1 MVLRGLML
9 SVRPRS
15 LCGRFCANCNPLART
30 ADGLFNLKLE
40 RIPHMNGAESL
51 VRSLLASGVNTCFA
65 NPGTSEMHFVA
76 ALDKV
81 EGMRC
86 VLGMAETVVTGAA
99 DGYGRMAGKPAAT
112 LLHCGS
118 GFANGIANMH
128 NARRAYSPMVN
139 IVGDQ
144 ATYHRGFDA
153 PLTSD
158 IEGLARAASHWV
170 RSSATSAS
178 VGADGAAAAQAA
190 NTAPGQI
197 ATLILPAD
205 TSWNE
210 GGVVAAKLPV
220 PARPPVATTTL
231 STIAQVLRSKQPAM
245 LILSGQALCEA
256 GLVAANRVA
265 HVTGAKLRTS
275 SQVSRM
281 ARGRGRV
288 PVDRIPYVVDNAIKV
303 LEGTKHVILVG
314 AKAPMGFFAYPGKPS
329 LMAPAD
335 AITHVLARPEQDAV
349 AALSQLADELGAPK
363 NVPIP
368 EGPMKP
374 QLGRGKFEP
383 DAFASTLAA
392 LLPENCIVS
401 EDAVTSGRGLFAPTF
416 NAAPMDWL
424 QNTGGAIGHAFPCAT
439 GAAIAC
445 PDRKVV
451 CLQADGSGMYS
462 LQSLWTQAREK
473 LDVVNVVF
481 ANNIYKILYGELVN
495 VGAKPGHASNELF
508 DLGRPKLDWL
518 HLAAGMGMEATS
530 VDTLEAFTDVFKSA
544 CGRKGPFLIEF
555 RI

>member
-1 MVLRGLML
+1 
-9 SVRPRS
+9 
-15 LCGRFCANCNPLART
+15 
-30 ADGLFNLKLE
+30 
-40 RIPHMNGAESL
+40 MNGAESI
-51 VRSLLASGVNTCFA
+51 VRTLLASGVDTCFA

-112 LLHCGS
+112 LLHCGP
-118 GFANGIANMH
+118 GFANGSANVH
-128 NARRAYSPMVN
+128 NARRAYSPMLN

-158 IEGLARAASHWV
+158 TEGLARAASHWV
-170 RSSATSAS
+170 RTSASSAT
-178 VGADGAAAAQAA
+178 VGADSAAAAQAA

-205 TSWNE
+205 TAWNE
-210 GGVVAAKLPV
+210 GGVVAAPLPV
-220 PARPPVATTTL
+220 PARSPVAPDIVR
-231 STIAQVLRSKQPAM
+231 TIAQVLRKKEPAV
-245 LILSGQALCEA
+245 LVLSGQALTEA

-275 SQVSRM
+275 TQVGRM

-288 PVDRIPYVVDNAIKV
+288 PVDRIPYVVDNALKA
-303 LEGTKHVILVG
+303 LAGNKHVILAG

-329 LMAPAD
+329 LMSPAD
-335 AITHVLARPEQDAV
+335 ADTHVLARPEQDIV
-349 AALSQLADELGAPK
+349 QALNALADELGAPRL
-363 NVPIP
+363 VPIP
-368 EGPMKP
+368 EGAITP
-374 QLGRGKFEP
+374 QLVSGKFEP
-383 DAFASTLAA
+383 EAFASTLAA

-401 EDAVTSGRGLFAPTF
+401 EDGVTSGRALFAPTF

-439 GAAIAC
+439 GAALAC

-451 CLQADGSGMYS
+451 CLQADGAGMYS
-462 LQSLWTQAREK
+462 LQALWTQAREK
-473 LDVVNVVF
+473 LDIVNVVF
-481 ANNIYKILYGELVN
+481 ANQIYKILYGELIA
-495 VGAKPGHASNELF
+495 VGAQPGHASNELF
-508 DLGRPKLDWL
+508 DLARPALDWVK
-518 HLAAGMGMEATS
+518 LAGGMGMEARR
-530 VDTLEAFTDVFKSA
+530 VDTLEAFADVFKSA